1 MSITSIIIGLTVF
14 VSFYAFNKRDVMHK
28 LIMNPY
34 TVYRRNQYYRFIT
47 SGFIHGDHLHLIV
60 NMFSFYSFGLAIQ
73 YTFLKQF
80 GEVKAAIY
88 FIALYILGIIVSDI
102 PTYFKHRD
110 NPAYNSLGAS
120 GGVAS
125 VVFASILFN
134 PLNNILLIVIP
145 IPGFIFGIAFIMFS
159 YFYGRRANDNI
170 NHDAH
175 LWGALFGL
183 VFCLVIHPPVVTQ
196 FIEKVQSWTLF

>member
-1 MSITSIIIGLTVF
+1 
-14 VSFYAFNKRDVMHK
+14 MHK